1 MTIISDT
8 MVKIMKDKHSKEY
21 HRLMKILKKHGKAG
35 ESMDEYFLG
44 KDPRKTAYYKN
55 VMKELK

>member
-21 HRLMKILKKHGKAG
+21 HKLMKKMKEHEKAG

-44 KDPRKTAYYKN
+44 KDPKKTKYYKD
-55 VMKELK
+55 VMKNR